1 MQRFIEA
8 WLSHAVKAYHQSF
21 ALSTRQQANRHALPI
36 IIGFKIRQHH
46 ATGVV
51 NRHAAVFAYLGAALV
66 DEFGMFRE
74 EVQARLKHGIG
85 SALERQSPLFDLC
98 HIFPKK
104 AGRTACLLI
113 FSSPMSRVLKLGLE
127 GSSFSFIFSNNLAS
141 SAWVPGY
148 CKHLEKRN
156 PCLFTLTVV
165 IFGK

>member
-8 WLSHAVKAYHQSF
+8 RLSHAVKAYHQSF
-21 ALSTRQQANRHALPI
+21 ALSTRQQANRHALSI

-51 NRHAAVFAYLGAALV
+51 NRHPAVFAYLGAALV

-85 SALERQSPLFDLC
+85 SALERQSLLFDLC

-113 FSSPMSRVLKLGLE
+113 FSLPMSRVLNLQEIRRRYVHGP
-127 GSSFSFIFSNNLAS
+127 IFRCP
-141 SAWVPGY
+141 V
-148 CKHLEKRN
+148 
-156 PCLFTLTVV
+156 
-165 IFGK
+165 